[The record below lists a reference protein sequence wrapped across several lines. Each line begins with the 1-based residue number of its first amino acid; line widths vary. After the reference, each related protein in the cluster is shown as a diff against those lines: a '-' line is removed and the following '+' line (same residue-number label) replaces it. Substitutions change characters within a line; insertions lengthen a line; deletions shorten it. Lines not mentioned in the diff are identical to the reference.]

1 MKERYNMDKAHTT
14 QRTSRLNWQLCRF
27 ALLLFTLALVAACA
41 RMGNP
46 DGGWYD
52 ETPPRVVG
60 ASPTEK
66 ATGVK
71 TRKLHIR
78 FNEFIKIENATENV
92 VVSPPQLESPDIKA
106 GGKSIDIEL
115 KDSLKANTT
124 YTVDFSDAITDNNE
138 GNPLGNYTYSFSTGE
153 HIDTME
159 VSGWVLAAENL
170 EPVKGILVGL
180 YANLADSAF
189 RTQPMLRVAK
199 TDGRGHFVIRG
210 IAPGKY
216 RVYALQ
222 DVDGDYHLT
231 QKGEEMAFNREII
244 VPSSKP
250 DVRQDTLWRDSL
262 RIDSISRVSYTHFLP
277 DNIMLRAFTH
287 VQTDR
292 FFTKAERTLP
302 ECFSLVFTAGSNEL
316 PQLRGLNFNNAERA
330 FIVMPTAK
338 KDTITYWIKDSALIN
353 QDTLR
358 MQMQYWSTD
367 TTGQLRMKQDTIE
380 VLAKTPY
387 AKRLKEK
394 QKKAEEWKKAQDKAQ
409 KKGEPFETIMRPEA
423 LKVEVKVNNSIA
435 PDENVRIELPTPLQ
449 SLDSTKVHLYSK
461 RDTLWYEARYRIR
474 VREGGDSLAPVGT
487 NLLHKR
493 WLELQAEWKPGVE
506 YSFELDSLALTD
518 IYGTT
523 SGKIKQGFKVRED
536 KEFATLAVSLTAL
549 TDSNVVVQLLNGQD
563 AVVKQTRALAG
574 TANFYYLQ
582 PATYYLR
589 LFVDRNGNGRWD
601 TGDFYR
607 GEEPETV
614 YYFPEEIEC
623 KANWD
628 ATRTWNPTAKPLNEQ
643 KPGKITKQ
651 KPDKGKSIKRRN
663 RERARELGIP
673 LPPDLK

>member
-92 VVSPPQLESPDIKA
+92 VVSPPQLETPDIKA

-277 DNIMLRAFTH
+277 DNITLRAFTH

-380 VLAKTPY
+380 ILSKTPY

-549 TDSNVVVQLLNGQD
+549 TDSNVVVQLLNEQD

-673 LPPDLK
+673 LPPELK

>member
-302 ECFSLVFTAGSNEL
+302 ECFSLVFTAGNNEL
-316 PQLRGLNFNNAERA
+316 PVLRGLNFNNAERA

-549 TDSNVVVQLLNGQD
+549 TTLMWWFSCSTSKMV
-563 AVVKQTRALAG
+563 
-574 TANFYYLQ
+574 
-582 PATYYLR
+582 
-589 LFVDRNGNGRWD
+589 W
-601 TGDFYR
+601 
-607 GEEPETV
+607 
-614 YYFPEEIEC
+614 
-623 KANWD
+623 
-628 ATRTWNPTAKPLNEQ
+628 
-643 KPGKITKQ
+643 
-651 KPDKGKSIKRRN
+651 
-663 RERARELGIP
+663 
-673 LPPDLK
+673 

>member
-92 VVSPPQLESPDIKA
+92 VVSPPQLETPDIKA

-277 DNIMLRAFTH
+277 DNITLRAFTH
-287 VQTDR
+287 IQTDR

-380 VLAKTPY
+380 VLSKTPY

-461 RDTLWYEARYRIR
+461 RDTLWYEARYRLR
-474 VREGGDSLAPVGT
+474 VREGADSLAPVGT

-536 KEFATLAVSLTAL
+536 KEFATLAVSFTAL

-673 LPPDLK
+673 LPPELK

>member
-92 VVSPPQLESPDIKA
+92 VVSPPQLETPDIKA

-277 DNIMLRAFTH
+277 DNITLRAFTH

-316 PQLRGLNFNNAERA
+316 PVLRGLNFNNAERA

-506 YSFELDSLALTD
+506 YSFELDSMALTD

>member
-1 MKERYNMDKAHTT
+1 MKERNNTDKAHST
-14 QRTSRLNWQLCRF
+14 QRTRRLNWQLCRF
-27 ALLLFTLALVAACA
+27 ALLLLTLTLVAACA

-60 ASPTEK
+60 ASPAEK

-231 QKGEEMAFNREII
+231 QKGEQMAFNREVI

-262 RIDSISRVSYTHFLP
+262 RIDSISRVGYTHFLP

-461 RDTLWYEARYRIR
+461 RDTLWYEARYRLR
-474 VREGGDSLAPVGT
+474 VREGADSLAPVGT

-673 LPPDLK
+673 LPPELK

>member
-1 MKERYNMDKAHTT
+1 MKERNNTDKAHTT

-60 ASPTEK
+60 ASPAEK

-231 QKGEEMAFNREII
+231 QKGEQMAFNREVI

-277 DNIMLRAFTH
+277 DNITLRAFTH

-380 VLAKTPY
+380 ILSKTPY

-409 KKGEPFETIMRPEA
+409 KKGEPFETEMRPEA

-435 PDENVRIELPTPLQ
+435 PDENVRIDLPTPLQ

-461 RDTLWYEARYRIR
+461 RDTLWYEARYRLR
-474 VREGGDSLAPVGT
+474 VREGADSLAPVGT

-673 LPPDLK
+673 LPPELK

>member
-1 MKERYNMDKAHTT
+1 MKERNNTDKAHST
-14 QRTSRLNWQLCRF
+14 QRTRRLNWQLCRF
-27 ALLLFTLALVAACA
+27 ALLLLTLTLVAACA

-60 ASPTEK
+60 ASPAEK

-277 DNIMLRAFTH
+277 DNITLRAFTH

-380 VLAKTPY
+380 ILSKTPY

-461 RDTLWYEARYRIR
+461 RDTLWYEARYRLR
-474 VREGGDSLAPVGT
+474 VREGADSLAPVGT

-493 WLELQAEWKPGVE
+493 LLELQAEWKPGVE

-549 TDSNVVVQLLNGQD
+549 TDSNVVVQLLNEQD

-673 LPPDLK
+673 LPPELK

>member
-367 TTGQLRMKQDTIE
+367 TTGQLHMKQDTIE

-549 TDSNVVVQLLNGQD
+549 TDSNVVVQLLNEQD

-673 LPPDLK
+673 LPPELK

>member
-1 MKERYNMDKAHTT
+1 MKERNNTDKAHTT

-60 ASPTEK
+60 ASPAEK

-231 QKGEEMAFNREII
+231 QKGEQMAFNREVI

-380 VLAKTPY
+380 VLSKTPY

-435 PDENVRIELPTPLQ
+435 PDENVRIDLPTPLQ

-461 RDTLWYEARYRIR
+461 RDTLWYEARYRLR
-474 VREGGDSLAPVGT
+474 VREGADSLAPVGT

-673 LPPDLK
+673 LPPELK

>member
-1 MKERYNMDKAHTT
+1 MKERNNTDKAHST
-14 QRTSRLNWQLCRF
+14 QRTRRLNWQLCRF
-27 ALLLFTLALVAACA
+27 ALLLLTLTLVAACA

-92 VVSPPQLESPDIKA
+92 VVSPPQLETPDIKA

-277 DNIMLRAFTH
+277 DNITLRAFTH

-330 FIVMPTAK
+330 FIAMPTAK

-435 PDENVRIELPTPLQ
+435 PDENVRIELPTPLL

-673 LPPDLK
+673 LPPELK

>member
-330 FIVMPTAK
+330 FIAMPTAK

-673 LPPDLK
+673 LPPELK

>member
-1 MKERYNMDKAHTT
+1 MKERNNTDKAHST
-14 QRTSRLNWQLCRF
+14 QRTRRLNWQLCRF
-27 ALLLFTLALVAACA
+27 ALLLLTLTLVAACA

-92 VVSPPQLESPDIKA
+92 VVSPPQLETPDIKA

-435 PDENVRIELPTPLQ
+435 PDENVRIELPTPLL

-673 LPPDLK
+673 LPPELK

>member
-92 VVSPPQLESPDIKA
+92 VVSPPQLETPDIKA

-277 DNIMLRAFTH
+277 DNITLRAFTH

-302 ECFSLVFTAGSNEL
+302 ECFSLVFTAGNNEL
-316 PQLRGLNFNNAERA
+316 PVLRGLNFNNAERA
-330 FIVMPTAK
+330 FIAMPTAK

-673 LPPDLK
+673 LPPELK

>member
-287 VQTDR
+287 IQTDR

-330 FIVMPTAK
+330 FIAMPTAK

-367 TTGQLRMKQDTIE
+367 TTGQLHMKQDTIE

-461 RDTLWYEARYRIR
+461 RDTLWYEARYRLR
-474 VREGGDSLAPVGT
+474 VREGADSLAPVGT

-673 LPPDLK
+673 LPPELK

>member
-1 MKERYNMDKAHTT
+1 MKERNNTDKAHST
-14 QRTSRLNWQLCRF
+14 QRTRRLNWQLCRF
-27 ALLLFTLALVAACA
+27 ALLLLTLALVAACA

-231 QKGEEMAFNREII
+231 QKGEQMAFNREVI

-262 RIDSISRVSYTHFLP
+262 RIDSISRVGYTHFLP

-461 RDTLWYEARYRIR
+461 RDTLWYEARYRLR
-474 VREGGDSLAPVGT
+474 VREGADSLAPVGT

-673 LPPDLK
+673 LPPELK

>member
-302 ECFSLVFTAGSNEL
+302 ECFSLVFTAGNNEL

-435 PDENVRIELPTPLQ
+435 PDENVRIELPTPLL

-461 RDTLWYEARYRIR
+461 RDTLWYEARYRLR
-474 VREGGDSLAPVGT
+474 VREGADSLAPVGT

-628 ATRTWNPTAKPLNEQ
+628 ATRTWNPTAKLLNEQ

-673 LPPDLK
+673 LPPELK

>member
-71 TRKLHIR
+71 TRKLHIH

-159 VSGWVLAAENL
+159 VSGWVLAADNL

-277 DNIMLRAFTH
+277 DNITLRAFTH
-287 VQTDR
+287 IQTDR

-316 PQLRGLNFNNAERA
+316 PVLRGLNFNNAERA

-461 RDTLWYEARYRIR
+461 RDTLWYEARYRLR
-474 VREGGDSLAPVGT
+474 VREGADSLAPVGT

-673 LPPDLK
+673 LPPELK

>member
-1 MKERYNMDKAHTT
+1 MKERNNTDKAHST
-14 QRTSRLNWQLCRF
+14 QRTRRLNWQLCRF
-27 ALLLFTLALVAACA
+27 ALLLLTLTLVAACA

-60 ASPTEK
+60 ASPAEK

-159 VSGWVLAAENL
+159 VSGWVLAADNL

-231 QKGEEMAFNREII
+231 QKGEQMAFNREVI

-262 RIDSISRVSYTHFLP
+262 RIDSISRVGYTHFLP

-461 RDTLWYEARYRIR
+461 RDTLWYEARYRLR
-474 VREGGDSLAPVGT
+474 VREGADSLAPVGT

-549 TDSNVVVQLLNGQD
+549 TDSNVVVQLLNEQD

-673 LPPDLK
+673 LPPELK

>member
-1 MKERYNMDKAHTT
+1 MKERNNTDKAHST
-14 QRTSRLNWQLCRF
+14 QRTRRLNWQLCRF
-27 ALLLFTLALVAACA
+27 ALLLLTLTLVAACA

-60 ASPTEK
+60 ASPAEK

-159 VSGWVLAAENL
+159 VSGWVLAADNL

-231 QKGEEMAFNREII
+231 QKGEQMAFNREVI

-380 VLAKTPY
+380 ILSKTPY

-461 RDTLWYEARYRIR
+461 RDTLWYEARYRLR
-474 VREGGDSLAPVGT
+474 VREGADSLAPVGT

-549 TDSNVVVQLLNGQD
+549 TDSNVVVQLLNEQD

-673 LPPDLK
+673 LPPELK

>member
-1 MKERYNMDKAHTT
+1 MKERNNTDKAHST
-14 QRTSRLNWQLCRF
+14 QRTRRLNWQLCRF
-27 ALLLFTLALVAACA
+27 ALLLLTLTLVAACA

-231 QKGEEMAFNREII
+231 QKGEQMAFNREVI

-380 VLAKTPY
+380 ILSKTPY

-461 RDTLWYEARYRIR
+461 RDTLWYEARYRLR
-474 VREGGDSLAPVGT
+474 VREGADSLAPVGT

-673 LPPDLK
+673 LPPELK

>member
-14 QRTSRLNWQLCRF
+14 QRTRRLNWQLCRF

-92 VVSPPQLESPDIKA
+92 VVSPPQLETPDIKA

-302 ECFSLVFTAGSNEL
+302 ECFSLVFTAGNNEL
-316 PQLRGLNFNNAERA
+316 PVLRGLNFNNAERA
-330 FIVMPTAK
+330 FIAMPTAK

-409 KKGEPFETIMRPEA
+409 KKGESFETIMRPEA

-673 LPPDLK
+673 LPPELK

>member
-1 MKERYNMDKAHTT
+1 MKERNNTDKAHST
-14 QRTSRLNWQLCRF
+14 QRTRRLNWQLCRF
-27 ALLLFTLALVAACA
+27 ALLLFTLTLVAACA

-231 QKGEEMAFNREII
+231 QKGEQMAFNREVI

-287 VQTDR
+287 IQTDR

-302 ECFSLVFTAGSNEL
+302 ECFSLVFTAGNNEL
-316 PQLRGLNFNNAERA
+316 PVLRGLNFNNAERA
-330 FIVMPTAK
+330 FIAMPTAK

-628 ATRTWNPTAKPLNEQ
+628 ATRTWNPTAKQLNEQ

-663 RERARELGIP
+663 RERAQELGIP
-673 LPPDLK
+673 LPPNLK

>member
-1 MKERYNMDKAHTT
+1 MKERNNTDKAHST
-14 QRTSRLNWQLCRF
+14 QRTRRLNWQLCRF
-27 ALLLFTLALVAACA
+27 ALLLLTLTLVAACA

-92 VVSPPQLESPDIKA
+92 VVSPPQLETPDIKA

-330 FIVMPTAK
+330 FIAMPTAK

-435 PDENVRIELPTPLQ
+435 PDENVRIELPTPLL

-673 LPPDLK
+673 LPPELK

>member
-302 ECFSLVFTAGSNEL
+302 ECFSLVFTAGNNEL
-316 PQLRGLNFNNAERA
+316 PVLRGLNFNNAERA

-628 ATRTWNPTAKPLNEQ
+628 ATRTWNPTAKQLNEQ

-673 LPPDLK
+673 LPPELK

>member
-1 MKERYNMDKAHTT
+1 MKERNNTDKAHTT

-277 DNIMLRAFTH
+277 DNITLRAFTH
-287 VQTDR
+287 IQTDR

-461 RDTLWYEARYRIR
+461 RDTLWYEARYRLR
-474 VREGGDSLAPVGT
+474 VREGADSLAPIGT

-549 TDSNVVVQLLNGQD
+549 TDSNVVVQLLNEQD

-673 LPPDLK
+673 LPPELK

>member
-189 RTQPMLRVAK
+189 RPQPMLRVAK

-277 DNIMLRAFTH
+277 DNITLRAFTH
-287 VQTDR
+287 IQTDR

-302 ECFSLVFTAGSNEL
+302 ECFSLVFTAGNNEL
-316 PQLRGLNFNNAERA
+316 PVLRGLNFNNAERA

-409 KKGEPFETIMRPEA
+409 KKGEPFETEMRPEA

-474 VREGGDSLAPVGT
+474 VREGADSLAPVGT

-663 RERARELGIP
+663 RERAQELGIP
-673 LPPDLK
+673 LPPNLK

>member
-277 DNIMLRAFTH
+277 DNITLRAFTH

-380 VLAKTPY
+380 ILSKTPY

-549 TDSNVVVQLLNGQD
+549 TDSNVVVQLLNEQD

-663 RERARELGIP
+663 RDRARELGIP
-673 LPPDLK
+673 LPPELK

>member
-1 MKERYNMDKAHTT
+1 M
-14 QRTSRLNWQLCRF
+14 
-27 ALLLFTLALVAACA
+27 
-41 RMGNP
+41 
-46 DGGWYD
+46 
-52 ETPPRVVG
+52 
-60 ASPTEK
+60 
-66 ATGVK
+66 
-71 TRKLHIR
+71 
-78 FNEFIKIENATENV
+78 
-92 VVSPPQLESPDIKA
+92 VSPPQLESPDIKA

-409 KKGEPFETIMRPEA
+409 KKGEPFETEMRPEA

-461 RDTLWYEARYRIR
+461 RDTLWYEARYRLR
-474 VREGGDSLAPVGT
+474 VREGADSLAPVGT
-487 NLLHKR
+487 NRLHKR

-673 LPPDLK
+673 LPPELK

>member
-1 MKERYNMDKAHTT
+1 MKERNNTDKAHTT

-277 DNIMLRAFTH
+277 DNITLRAFTH
-287 VQTDR
+287 IQTDR

-461 RDTLWYEARYRIR
+461 RDTLWYEARYRLR
-474 VREGGDSLAPVGT
+474 VREGADSLAPVGT

-673 LPPDLK
+673 LPPELK

>member
-153 HIDTME
+153 QIDPME

-277 DNIMLRAFTH
+277 DNITLRAFTH

-380 VLAKTPY
+380 ILSKTPY

-549 TDSNVVVQLLNGQD
+549 TDSNVVVQLLNEQD

-673 LPPDLK
+673 LPPELK

>member
-277 DNIMLRAFTH
+277 DNITLRAFTH

-461 RDTLWYEARYRIR
+461 RDTLWYEARYRLR
-474 VREGGDSLAPVGT
+474 VREGADSLAPIGT

-549 TDSNVVVQLLNGQD
+549 TDSNVVVQLLNEQD

-663 RERARELGIP
+663 RERALELGIP

>member
-1 MKERYNMDKAHTT
+1 MKERNNTDKAHST
-14 QRTSRLNWQLCRF
+14 QRTRRLNWQLCRF
-27 ALLLFTLALVAACA
+27 ALLLFTLTLVAACA

-231 QKGEEMAFNREII
+231 QKGEQMAFNREVI

-461 RDTLWYEARYRIR
+461 RDTLWYEARYRLR
-474 VREGGDSLAPVGT
+474 VREGADSLAPVGT

-628 ATRTWNPTAKPLNEQ
+628 ATRTWNPTAKQLNEQ

-663 RERARELGIP
+663 RERALELGIP
-673 LPPDLK
+673 LPPELR

>member
-231 QKGEEMAFNREII
+231 QKGEEMAFNREVI

-277 DNIMLRAFTH
+277 DNITLRAFTH
-287 VQTDR
+287 IQTDR

-409 KKGEPFETIMRPEA
+409 KKGEPFETEMRPET

-435 PDENVRIELPTPLQ
+435 PDENVRIELPTPLL

-461 RDTLWYEARYRIR
+461 RDTLWYEARYRLR
-474 VREGGDSLAPVGT
+474 VREGADSLAPVGT

-549 TDSNVVVQLLNGQD
+549 TDSNVVVQLLNEQD

-673 LPPDLK
+673 LPPELK

>member
-92 VVSPPQLESPDIKA
+92 VVSPPQLETPDIKA

-159 VSGWVLAAENL
+159 VSGWVLAADNL

-231 QKGEEMAFNREII
+231 QKGEQMAFNREVI

-302 ECFSLVFTAGSNEL
+302 ECFSLVFTAGNNEL
-316 PQLRGLNFNNAERA
+316 PVLRGLNFNNAERA

-409 KKGEPFETIMRPEA
+409 KKGEPFETEMRPEA

-461 RDTLWYEARYRIR
+461 RDTLWYEARYRLR
-474 VREGGDSLAPVGT
+474 VREGADSLAPIGT

-589 LFVDRNGNGRWD
+589 LFVDRNGNGHWD

-673 LPPDLK
+673 LPPELK

>member
-1 MKERYNMDKAHTT
+1 MKERNNTDKAHST
-14 QRTSRLNWQLCRF
+14 QRTRRLNWQLCRF

-231 QKGEEMAFNREII
+231 QKGEQMAFNREVI

-380 VLAKTPY
+380 VLSKTPY

-461 RDTLWYEARYRIR
+461 RDTLWYEARYRLR
-474 VREGGDSLAPVGT
+474 VREGADSLAPVGT

-673 LPPDLK
+673 LPPELK

>member
-302 ECFSLVFTAGSNEL
+302 ECFSLVFTAGNNEL
-316 PQLRGLNFNNAERA
+316 PVLRGLNFNNAERA

-518 IYGTT
+518 IYGTA

-549 TDSNVVVQLLNGQD
+549 TDSNVVVQLLNEQD
-563 AVVKQTRALAG
+563 GVVKQTRALAG

-663 RERARELGIP
+663 RERALELGIP

>member
-27 ALLLFTLALVAACA
+27 ALLLFTFALVAACA

-92 VVSPPQLESPDIKA
+92 VVSPPQLETPDIKA

-287 VQTDR
+287 IQTDR

-302 ECFSLVFTAGSNEL
+302 ECFSLVFTAGNNEL
-316 PQLRGLNFNNAERA
+316 PVLRGLNFNNAERA
-330 FIVMPTAK
+330 FIAMPTAK

-461 RDTLWYEARYRIR
+461 RDTLWYEARYRLR

-663 RERARELGIP
+663 RERALELGIP

>member
-1 MKERYNMDKAHTT
+1 MKERYNMDKAHST
-14 QRTSRLNWQLCRF
+14 QRTRRLNWQLCRF
-27 ALLLFTLALVAACA
+27 ALLLLTLTFVAACA

-138 GNPLGNYTYSFSTGE
+138 GNPLGNYTYSSSTGE

-262 RIDSISRVSYTHFLP
+262 RIDSISRVGYTHFLP

-409 KKGEPFETIMRPEA
+409 KKGEPFETEMRPEA

-435 PDENVRIELPTPLQ
+435 PDENVRIELPTPLL

-461 RDTLWYEARYRIR
+461 RDTLWYEARYRLR

-673 LPPDLK
+673 LPPELK

>member
-277 DNIMLRAFTH
+277 DNITLRAFTH
-287 VQTDR
+287 IQTDR

-316 PQLRGLNFNNAERA
+316 PQLRGLNFSNAERA

-409 KKGEPFETIMRPEA
+409 KKGEPFETEMRPEA

-461 RDTLWYEARYRIR
+461 RDTLWYEARYRLR

-673 LPPDLK
+673 LPPELK

>member
-316 PQLRGLNFNNAERA
+316 PHLRGLNFNNAERA

-461 RDTLWYEARYRIR
+461 RDTLWYEARYRLR
-474 VREGGDSLAPVGT
+474 VREGADSLAPVGT

-673 LPPDLK
+673 LPPELK